1 MVQTC
6 SDPQVEHR
14 LRWQVLSLLLQRE
27 GYEELAEKCI
37 FVAGHKASTCNSWQA
52 FPWEGVSSTW
62 PMKGTVWNLEPVTM
76 WDFRVRWSRRM
87 WPLLQFKCFV
97 LPVPGSLCNL
107 LWQVTTDRL
116 AIPFSHPAE
125 TWGMRL
131 NRYLFVVFVFT
142 DCSSSSKFSGSD
154 NKSMLYTDDTGL
166 AGYSSLP
173 FLSNST
179 YQISD
184 ARPGALPKQIC
195 SCSQSCSEVR
205 GDTCCPSTPRS
216 T

>member
-1 MVQTC
+1 M
-6 SDPQVEHR
+6 
-14 LRWQVLSLLLQRE
+14 LSLLLQRE

-37 FVAGHKASTCNSWQA
+37 FVAGHKASTCNIWQA

-131 NRYLFVVFVFT
+131 NRYLWCL
-142 DCSSSSKFSGSD
+142 CSLTVPAAPNSQDQITRVCCILMILDWLAILRCLFYRTPRIKLVMPTLVHCQ
-154 NKSMLYTDDTGL
+154 NKS
-166 AGYSSLP
+166 
-173 FLSNST
+173 
-179 YQISD
+179 
-184 ARPGALPKQIC
+184 ALVVKA
-195 SCSQSCSEVR
+195 VLR
-205 GDTCCPSTPRS
+205 
-216 T
+216 